1 MNSECFIKSLMLI
14 IVILLMLSCLQNTEN
29 FGEIDFTK
37 IQPKKAIPINLTIG
51 NEVYY
56 FISYEQLIKEENK
69 SKIIDALLKD
79 KTFMDSRENVND
91 VKKGNF
97 YKTPVFL
104 ASAGQIGTLTNNEH
118 IKFVL
123 TAEAGSYVL
132 TPEISGRVTADKYLF
147 FNKESGLIYYA
158 TEGPNKDIVY
168 INKNGLVK
176 ALKPEKASAY
186 SDVTLHTFGLG
197 TDSDKFNLNIT
208 QN

>member
-1 MNSECFIKSLMLI
+1 
-14 IVILLMLSCLQNTEN
+14 
-29 FGEIDFTK
+29 
-37 IQPKKAIPINLTIG
+37 
-51 NEVYY
+51 
-56 FISYEQLIKEENK
+56 
-69 SKIIDALLKD
+69 
-79 KTFMDSRENVND
+79 
-91 VKKGNF
+91 
-97 YKTPVFL
+97 
-104 ASAGQIGTLTNNEH
+104 
-118 IKFVL
+118 VL